1 MSYFSKKDYQF
12 IKFEKAKNNKK
23 KYSAIIKNKTTG
35 RTKKINFRKSMT
47 KKHFYF
53 YFIYVIYN
61 KKWKTF

>member
-35 RTKKINFRKSMT
+35 RTKKINFGSSSYQHYTFRKSMT
-47 KKHFYF
+47 KILLEK
-53 YFIYVIYN
+53 V
-61 KKWKTF
+61 